1 MFNNYLTTAFRN
13 LQRNKSYA
21 IINIF
26 GVAVGVVARLVV
38 FLVIQFE
45 ISLDGFHKNRN
56 ETVGY
61 RAIRAASASPVK
73 SLRTE

>member
-1 MFNNYLTTAFRN
+1 MFKNYLTTAFRN

-26 GVAVGVVARLVV
+26 RVAVGVAACLLI

-45 ISLDGFHKNRN
+45 TSFDGFHKNRN
-56 ETVGY
+56 DTVVY
-61 RAIRAASASPVK
+61 LAKERLLPV
-73 SLRTE
+73 R

>member
-1 MFNNYLTTAFRN
+1 MFKNYLTTAFRN

-26 GVAVGVVARLVV
+26 GVASCLVI

-45 ISLDGFHKNRN
+45 TSFDGFHKNRN
-56 ETVGY
+56 DTVGY
-61 RAIRAASASPVK
+61 LAIRAASASPVK